1 MSTTIQ
7 ATTAKELLRMPDDG
21 FRYELVRGELRKMSP
36 AGHRHGRIAGNITS
50 SLGLH
55 VVANKLGRVY
65 VADTGFLIS
74 SDPDT
79 VRAPDV
85 AFVSQK
91 RLDEVG
97 DVEGYWPGAP
107 DLVVEVIS
115 PGDTYTEVEEKVLE
129 WLEAGALMVGCQSS
143 KTRRNCLSLPY
154 RYHSAY
160 RRRHIGRWKCC
171 ARLDDGSGGHIRLA
185 DTTRMIAHL
194 VVGQNSSF
202 NRLS

>member
-7 ATTAKELLRMPDDG
+7 TTTADELLRMPDDG

-36 AGHRHGRIAGNITS
+36 AGHKHGRIAGNITS
-50 SLGLH
+50 SLGPH

-85 AFVSQK
+85 AFVSQT

-129 WLEAGALMVGCQSS
+129 WLEAGALMVVVVNPR
-143 KTRRNCLSLPY
+143 KRAVTVYRSLTD
-154 RYHSAY
+154 
-160 RRRHIGRWKCC
+160 IIVLTEDDT
-171 ARLDDGSGGHIRLA
+171 LDGGN
-185 DTTRMIAHL
+185 
-194 VVGQNSSF
+194 VVPGWTMAVEDIF
-202 NRLS
+202 A